1 MIILPLVWGL
11 FALARSSSQYLEL
24 LKNLL
29 AQRYT
34 HYSEYNDKYV
44 SLYDT
49 MIDPD
54 QSPKTSIAAQKTM
67 TQRYDVVPFSGH
79 ELAWDATAYAKT
91 LYDTIIG
98 SLSSGL
104 E

>member
-1 MIILPLVWGL
+1 
-11 FALARSSSQYLEL
+11 
-24 LKNLL
+24 
-29 AQRYT
+29 
-34 HYSEYNDKYV
+34 
-44 SLYDT
+44 

-67 TQRYDVVPFSGH
+67 TQRYDAVPFSGH

>member
-1 MIILPLVWGL
+1 M
-11 FALARSSSQYLEL
+11 ARSSSQYLEL

-29 AQRYT
+29 IQRYT
-34 HYSEYNDKYV
+34 QYSEYNDKYV

-79 ELAWDATAYAKT
+79 ELVWDATAYAKT
-91 LYDTIIG
+91 LYDTIIE

-104 E
+104 A